1 MKVPK
6 EIRAYCKKCNSH
18 TAHEV
23 SLYKRGKES
32 VLAAGARRHERD
44 KKGYGGQKFPQQ
56 RDKAKTTQ
64 KRNLR
69 LRCKKC
75 GRVCVRT
82 GIRLRRLEIAR

>member
-1 MKVPK
+1 MNVPK
-6 EIRAYCKKCNSH
+6 EIRAYCRKCNSH

-23 SLYKRGKES
+23 SLYKKGKES

-75 GRVCVRT
+75 GGVSVRT
-82 GIRLRRLEIAR
+82 GIRLRKLEITR